1 MKNVVF
7 PLVFLLFSPKCIS
20 SFSSSF
26 HRLSP
31 SRFFI
36 WDTQAVKNRIRK
48 GSVIGSEFCCASGSR
63 FAPFW
68 VRFGHP
74 KSAPKPFQN
83 RLPRLLA
90 ASGWPKLAL
99 RKPQESL
106 DDHFGISW
114 APWHLSWADFG
125 CSWGHLDPPG
135 TPPWAD
141 FGCFWVLLDLS
152 GE

>member
-1 MKNVVF
+1 MWFFLWFFYYFHLNAF
-7 PLVFLLFSPKCIS
+7 RLSLPLFIVCRLRVS
-20 SFSSSF
+20 SF
-26 HRLSP
+26 
-31 SRFFI
+31 
-36 WDTQAVKNRIRK
+36 WDTQVVKNRIRK

-90 ASGWPKLAL
+90 ASGWLKLAL

-141 FGCFWVLLDLS
+141 FGCFWVS